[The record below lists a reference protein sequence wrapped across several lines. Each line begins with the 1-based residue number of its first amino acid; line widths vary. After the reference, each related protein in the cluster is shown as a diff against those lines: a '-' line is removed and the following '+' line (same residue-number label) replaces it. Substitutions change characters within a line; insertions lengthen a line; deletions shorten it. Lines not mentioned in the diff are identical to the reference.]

1 MAWGLLDGIR
11 SSLLRSPLVRS
22 PSACR
27 HHGRSFPGPPPAGA
41 RLSRWS
47 PRCTVPGRSPE
58 FRQLRQLHDLGGTI
72 KPYFRNLADCTAN
85 GAGGYGCRRGEVLR
99 TEVGKPGRNFCSLD
113 NVWYDPTSRTVQYNV
128 GTCQYK
134 SDQQRLQEQGQQWLQ
149 KGLNLLE
156 NQGGR

>member
-1 MAWGLLDGIR
+1 MVGRFLALPLLV
-11 SSLLRSPLVRS
+11 LA
-22 PSACR
+22 SA
-27 HHGRSFPGPPPAGA
+27 GGALAAPFQADPQSFASFANSMTWSGA
-41 RLSRWS
+41 
-47 PRCTVPGRSPE
+47 
-58 FRQLRQLHDLGGTI
+58 I

-99 TEVGKPGRNFCSLD
+99 TEVGKTGRSFCNLD

-134 SDQQRLQEQGQQWLQ
+134 TDQQRLQEQGQQLLQ